1 MNATKFLT
9 SRTRQGL
16 VNCLLPFAV
25 MILVL
30 TICSVARSDMR
41 KAARQAVAATVAVEW
56 ETPAAAE
63 KNDSSGQAGGA
74 YAPWPGSTKPTSP
87 VPQPYRPIPLQ
98 QFTPGSTSLVPAS
111 LGRASATVVSSDGLL
126 VTRLNA
132 AHGEELKVT
141 FSDGR
146 TLQAKLLVH
155 DHRTGL
161 QLLKVD
167 AEKLPHLE
175 AAEDD
180 VELGQPALAAACTGL
195 RSREVAQGIVAATD
209 CALPDV
215 PCDTV
220 QTDALVGPMS
230 AGGPLVDA
238 EGRLV
243 GIVVAKEGQN
253 AQQRGAAFAI
263 PARWVNALLGAS
275 KGEETRVIQRGLLGI
290 VLDASSNEKGV
301 PVVRKIIED
310 QPAGK
315 AGIRVGDE
323 IVSVGGSPVSE
334 PDDVVRE
341 IGRCQAGDS
350 VKITVRRD
358 GQLQEFEVTL
368 SAREAPVRTAKT
380 GPSPRI
386 DYVHPDRLLFADEDG
401 VLRVINPRSG
411 RVYENTTP
419 NAEARK
425 SWEEA
430 VKAWRKDE
438 GNGQDA
444 AKLYQR
450 ALQAYQEALRARQ
463 PTSPTIRVERS
474 NVEKSLD
481 ELNGEIRSLK
491 EQLKDLN
498 EAVKKLNQRLSK
510 DGVSAH
516 QGRIGW
522 HAGGTSVP

>member
-1 MNATKFLT
+1 MNATKSLASFA
-9 SRTRQGL
+9 RQRL
-16 VNCLLPFAV
+16 VNRLLPCAV

-56 ETPAAAE
+56 ETPAVSE
-63 KNDSSGQAGGA
+63 KEDSSE
-74 YAPWPGSTKPTSP
+74 YGSMYSPPPTSP
-87 VPQPYRPIPLQ
+87 VLQPYRPIPLVQ
-98 QFTPGSTSLVPAS
+98 YAPGSTSPVPAS
-111 LGRASATVVSSDGLL
+111 IGRASATLVSSDGLL
-126 VTRLNA
+126 VTRLDA

-146 TLQAKLLVH
+146 TLQAKLLVY

-175 AAEDD
+175 VAEDD
-180 VELGQPALAAACTGL
+180 VELGQPVLAAACTGL
-195 RSREVAQGIVAATD
+195 RSREVAQGIVAATG
-209 CALPDV
+209 CSLPDV

-243 GIVVAKEGQN
+243 GIVAAKEGQN
-253 AQQRGAAFAI
+253 AQQRGPAFAI
-263 PARWVNALLGAS
+263 PARWVSALLDAG

-290 VLDASSNEKGV
+290 VLDASSSDK
-301 PVVRKIIED
+301 PVVRKIMED

-323 IVSVGGSPVSE
+323 IVAVGGSPVSE

-341 IGRCQAGDS
+341 IGRCQAGDR
-350 VKITVRRD
+350 VRITVRRD
-358 GQLQEFEVTL
+358 GQQQEFEVTL

-401 VLRVINPRSG
+401 ALRVVNPRSG
-411 RVYENTTP
+411 QSYENTAP

-425 SWEEA
+425 AWDEA
-430 VKAWRKDE
+430 VKAWKDA
-438 GNGQDA
+438 GNGQGA
-444 AKLYQR
+444 AKVLK
-450 ALQAYQEALRARQ
+450 AYQEALRSRQ
-463 PTSPTIRVERS
+463 STTPTIRVERS

-498 EAVKKLNQRLSK
+498 EAVKKLNQRLSEE
-510 DGVSAH
+510 DGNAAH
-516 QGRIGW
+516 
-522 HAGGTSVP
+522 